1 VTAENSLS
9 WRCNGCG
16 KIEIQ
21 GPPRSMVM
29 PPIPPRSW
37 IRVQISRFR
46 EIPGTKDHKKSE
58 ELQTTQHDFCG
69 LCAGNIEN
77 WC

>member
-1 VTAENSLS
+1 
-9 WRCNGCG
+9 
-16 KIEIQ
+16 
-21 GPPRSMVM
+21 MVM